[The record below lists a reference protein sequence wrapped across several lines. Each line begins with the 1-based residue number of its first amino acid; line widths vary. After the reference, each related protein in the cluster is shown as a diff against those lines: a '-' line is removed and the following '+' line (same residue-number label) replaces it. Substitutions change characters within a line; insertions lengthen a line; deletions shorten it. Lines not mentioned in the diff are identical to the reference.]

1 MDRLGGG
8 ASFPEDLGLRNLETL
23 EDLGDSLR
31 RLRRRYAR
39 RRSDALLSYRYLAE
53 KTGYAHGVIGGYFS
67 GKVLPPPDKLDV
79 IVVLL
84 GADSA
89 ERLAF
94 AAARD
99 AIEERRRRPAEAA
112 AGSAAGAGGG
122 AGGNGG
128 RGPGAPGAVR
138 SPTPAAAAS
147 SYLYDLLTR
156 PGRYR
161 TQWRTLLVPG
171 KGAVDAITEVIA
183 RTLNE
188 RGSEDADQ
196 EPVKLRG
203 RISRALAG
211 NSPDTILSSATL
223 NWFVDAFDIA
233 PDDADR
239 LRFLHAGSSSIRYV
253 RGDAQETDLPI
264 FDAPPARH
272 RTVDLREYHFLG
284 PDGLPIQHRSDQII
298 EATEDGLDRYTY
310 MVDTN
315 MLTLDVQ
322 TGGVPGLP
330 YQLRA
335 RDGNVY
341 HSIDILLERPLPL
354 GSTAVLNYTTTFRYE
369 EAPPTEMRRVF
380 RRKVDKFLLWIHFHP
395 DMVPSKLWWA
405 EWNGVTNSSIT
416 HREPVALNASNEA
429 HRFLE
434 GGVEHAVVG
443 FYWEW

>member
-1 MDRLGGG
+1 MDRMEGGG
-8 ASFPEDLGLRNLETL
+8 FPEDLGLRHMETL

-99 AIEERRRRPAEAA
+99 AVEEGRRRHPE
-112 AGSAAGAGGG
+112 GG
-122 AGGNGG
+122 AAPGT
-128 RGPGAPGAVR
+128 PGAATPNTGR
-138 SPTPAAAAS
+138 THTPAAAAS

-161 TQWRTLLVPG
+161 AQWRRLLVPG
-171 KGAVDAITEVIA
+171 GGALGAITDVIA
-183 RTLNE
+183 EHLSDL
-188 RGSEDADQ
+188 GSPDYDRD
-196 EPVKLRG
+196 PVKLRS

-211 NSPDTILSSATL
+211 NSPDTVLGSAML

-233 PDDADR
+233 ADDAGR

-253 RGDAQETDLPI
+253 RGDVQETDLPV
-264 FDAPPARH
+264 FDAPQARH
-272 RTVDLREYHFLG
+272 RTVDLRDYYYLG
-284 PDGLPIQHRSDQII
+284 PDGLPAQHRSDQVI
-298 EATEDGLDRYTY
+298 EATVNGLDRYTY

-322 TGGVPGLP
+322 TGGIPSAP

-335 RDGNVY
+335 SDGNIY
-341 HSIDILLERPLPL
+341 HAIDIMLDHQLPR

-369 EAPPTEMRRVF
+369 EPPPTEMRRAF

-395 DMVPSKLWWA
+395 DMVPSRLWWA
-405 EWNGVTNSSIT
+405 EWNGITNSSIT
-416 HREPVALNASNEA
+416 HREPVALNSANEA

-434 GGVEHAVVG
+434 GGAEHAVVG

>member
-1 MDRLGGG
+1 MERIEGG
-8 ASFPEDLGLRNLETL
+8 AGFPEDLGLRHLETI

-84 GADSA
+84 GANSA

-99 AIEERRRRPAEAA
+99 AIEERRRRHPEGGPAP
-112 AGSAAGAGGG
+112 GQPGAGGAG
-122 AGGNGG
+122 AAH
-128 RGPGAPGAVR
+128 RTH
-138 SPTPAAAAS
+138 TPASSAS

-161 TQWRTLLVPG
+161 AQWRRLLVPG
-171 KGAVDAITEVIA
+171 GGALGAIAEVIA
-183 RTLNE
+183 EHLSDL
-188 RGSEDADQ
+188 GSPDYDRD
-196 EPVKLRG
+196 PVKLRA
-203 RISRALAG
+203 RVSRALAG
-211 NSPDTILSSATL
+211 NSPDTVLGSAML
-223 NWFVDAFDIA
+223 GWFVDAFDIA
-233 PDDADR
+233 SDDADR
-239 LRFLHAGSSSIRYV
+239 LRILHAGSSSIRYV
-253 RGDAQETDLPI
+253 RGDVQETDLPV
-264 FDAPPARH
+264 FDALRPRH
-272 RTVDLREYHFLG
+272 RTVDLRDYYYLG
-284 PDGLPIQHRSDQII
+284 SDGLPEQHRSDLVI
-298 EATEDGLDRYTY
+298 EATENGLDRYTY

-315 MLTLDVQ
+315 TLTLDVQ
-322 TGGVPGLP
+322 TGGIPSAP

-335 RDGNVY
+335 SDGNIY
-341 HSIDILLERPLPL
+341 HAIDIVLDHALAR
-354 GSTAVLNYTTTFRYE
+354 GSTAVLNYTTTFQYE
-369 EAPPTEMRRVF
+369 EAPPTEMRRAF

-395 DMVPSKLWWA
+395 DMVPSRLWWA
-405 EWNGVTNSSIT
+405 EWNGITNSSIT
-416 HREPVALNASNEA
+416 HREPVTLNSSNEA

-434 GGVEHAVVG
+434 GGAEHAVVG

>member
-1 MDRLGGG
+1 MDRMDGG
-8 ASFPEDLGLRNLETL
+8 ATFPEDLGLRNLETL

-31 RLRRRYAR
+31 RLRRRFAR

-84 GADSA
+84 GADST

-99 AIEERRRRPAEAA
+99 AIEERRRRPSEAGFATGNGA
-112 AGSAAGAGGG
+112 AGRAQ
-122 AGGNGG
+122 
-128 RGPGAPGAVR
+128 
-138 SPTPAAAAS
+138 TPAAGAS

-161 TQWRTLLVPG
+161 SKWRGLLVPG
-171 KGAVDAITEVIA
+171 GGAVGAIADVIA
-183 RTLNE
+183 AHLAE
-188 RGSEDADQ
+188 SGSPDGDQ
-196 EPVKLRG
+196 DPVKLRA
-203 RISRALAG
+203 RVSRALAG
-211 NSPDTILSSATL
+211 NSPDTVLGSVTL
-223 NWFVDAFDIA
+223 AWFVDAFDLA
-233 PDDADR
+233 ADDADR

-253 RGDAQETDLPI
+253 RGDAQETDLPV
-264 FDAPPARH
+264 FDAPRSRH
-272 RTVDLREYHFLG
+272 RTVDLRDYYYLG
-284 PDGLPIQHRSDQII
+284 PDGLPAQHRSDHII

-322 TGGVPGLP
+322 TGGIPGQP

-335 RDGNVY
+335 SDGNVY
-341 HSIDILLERPLPL
+341 HSIDILLDRPLPV
-354 GSTAVLNYTTTFRYE
+354 GGTAVLNYTTTFRYE
-369 EAPPTEMRRVF
+369 EPPPTEMRRVF
-380 RRKVDKFLLWIHFHP
+380 RRKVDNFMLWIHFHP
-395 DMVPSKLWWA
+395 DMVPSNLWWA
-405 EWNGVTNSSIT
+405 EWNGITNSAIT
-416 HREPVALNASNEA
+416 HREPMALNPANEA

>member
-1 MDRLGGG
+1 MDRLDGG
-8 ASFPEDLGLRNLETL
+8 AFPEDLGLRNLETL

-39 RRSDALLSYRYLAE
+39 RRKDALLSYRYLAE

-84 GADSA
+84 GADGA

-99 AIEERRRRPAEAA
+99 AIEERRRRPGEAALAAGVAGAA
-112 AGSAAGAGGG
+112 AGMGAGSATGTSASG
-122 AGGNGG
+122 KS
-128 RGPGAPGAVR
+128 V
-138 SPTPAAAAS
+138 STPAAAAS

-161 TQWRTLLVPG
+161 TQWRGLLVPG
-171 KGAVDAITEVIA
+171 GGAVGAIADVIA
-183 RTLNE
+183 GHLADN
-188 RGSEDADQ
+188 GSPDGDQ
-196 EPVKLRG
+196 DPVRLRA
-203 RISRALAG
+203 RVSRALAG
-211 NSPDTILSSATL
+211 NSPDTVLSSMTL
-223 NWFVDAFDIA
+223 NWFVDAFELA
-233 PDDADR
+233 ADDADR
-239 LRFLHAGSSSIRYV
+239 LRYLHAGSSSIRYV
-253 RGDAQETDLPI
+253 RGDAQETNLPL

-284 PDGLPIQHRSDQII
+284 PDGLPAQHRTDQII

-322 TGGVPGLP
+322 TGGIPGLP

-341 HSIDILLERPLPL
+341 HSIDILLDRTLAF
-354 GSTAVLNYTTTFRYE
+354 GGTAVLNYTTTFRYDE
-369 EAPPTEMRRVF
+369 PPPTEVRRAF
-380 RRKVDKFLLWIHFHP
+380 RRKVDKFLLWVRFHP
-395 DMVPSKLWWA
+395 DMVPSRLWWA
-405 EWNGVTNSSIT
+405 EWNGITNSAIT
-416 HREPVALNASNEA
+416 HREAVALNAANEA

-434 GGVEHAVVG
+434 GGVEHAVIG

>member
-1 MDRLGGG
+1 MDRMEGGG
-8 ASFPEDLGLRNLETL
+8 LPEDLGLRHMETI

-79 IVVLL
+79 LVVLL
-84 GADSA
+84 GANSG

-99 AIEERRRRPAEAA
+99 AIEDRRRGHAEA
-112 AGSAAGAGGG
+112 
-122 AGGNGG
+122 
-128 RGPGAPGAVR
+128 GPGAVPGQAGGAAPGNGAHR
-138 SPTPAAAAS
+138 TSTPTSAAS

-161 TQWRTLLVPG
+161 TQWRRLLVPG
-171 KGAVDAITEVIA
+171 GGALGAITDVIA
-183 RTLNE
+183 GHLAVL
-188 RGSEDADQ
+188 GSPDHDRDT
-196 EPVKLRG
+196 VKLRA

-211 NSPDTILSSATL
+211 NSPDTALSSVTL
-223 NWFVDAFDIA
+223 GWFVDAFDIER
-233 PDDADR
+233 DDADR

-253 RGDAQETDLPI
+253 RGDVQETDLPV
-264 FDAPPARH
+264 FDAPRARH
-272 RTVDLREYHFLG
+272 RTVDLRDYYYLG
-284 PDGLPIQHRSDQII
+284 PDGLPAQHRSDHII
-298 EATEDGLDRYTY
+298 EATENDLDRYTY

-322 TGGVPGLP
+322 TGGIPSP
-330 YQLRA
+330 SYQLRA
-335 RDGNVY
+335 SDGNVY
-341 HSIDILLERPLPL
+341 HAIDIMLERSLQR
-354 GSTAVLNYTTTFRYE
+354 GSTAVLNYTTTFRYD
-369 EAPPTEMRRVF
+369 EAPPNEIRRAF
-380 RRKVDKFLLWIHFHP
+380 RRKVDKFMLWIRFHP
-395 DMVPSKLWWA
+395 EMLPSRLWWA
-405 EWNGVTNSSIT
+405 EWNGISDSSIT
-416 HREPVALNASNEA
+416 HREPVSLNSANEA

-434 GGVEHAVVG
+434 GGVEHAVIG

>member
-1 MDRLGGG
+1 PTPAATAASSSSSALASTPNSTCSTLPKSRCGPPRAEPPSPPPSPLAAPCGASISVSQAAVLSTGGNRNSVIRHSACSKRCLHSGRWRPDRPLAMPHAGPTVAWVTPGTAAASDTVGQRRTPAAEIGSLGHPIGGVRSKTAPGPRFPLTAVTLTERYVSSRTGRQMDRLGGG

-99 AIEERRRRPAEAA
+99 AIEERRRRPAEVP
-112 AGSAAGAGGG
+112 AGSAAGAAGEAG
-122 AGGNGG
+122 ANGG
-128 RGPGAPGAVR
+128 RGPGALGAVR
-138 SPTPAAAAS
+138 TPAPATAAS

-171 KGAVDAITEVIA
+171 KSPVDAISEVIA
-183 RTLNE
+183 RTLGQ

-196 EPVKLRG
+196 DPVKLRG

-223 NWFVDAFDIA
+223 SWFVDAFDIA

-239 LRFLHAGSSSIRYV
+239 LRFLHAGSSTIRYV

-264 FDAPPARH
+264 FDAPPA
-272 RTVDLREYHFLG
+272 
-284 PDGLPIQHRSDQII
+284 
-298 EATEDGLDRYTY
+298 
-310 MVDTN
+310 
-315 MLTLDVQ
+315 
-322 TGGVPGLP
+322 
-330 YQLRA
+330 
-335 RDGNVY
+335 
-341 HSIDILLERPLPL
+341 
-354 GSTAVLNYTTTFRYE
+354 
-369 EAPPTEMRRVF
+369 
-380 RRKVDKFLLWIHFHP
+380 
-395 DMVPSKLWWA
+395 
-405 EWNGVTNSSIT
+405 
-416 HREPVALNASNEA
+416 
-429 HRFLE
+429 
-434 GGVEHAVVG
+434 
-443 FYWEW
+443 

>member
-84 GADSA
+84 GADSS

-99 AIEERRRRPAEAA
+99 AIEERRRRPSESAP
-112 AGSAAGAGGG
+112 GSAAGAGGANGHGGSHSPG
-122 AGGNGG
+122 AG
-128 RGPGAPGAVR
+128 R

-161 TQWRTLLVPG
+161 TQWRSLLVPG
-171 KGAVDAITEVIA
+171 KGAVDAIAEVIA
-183 RTLNE
+183 RSLAD
-188 RGSEDADQ
+188 RGAEDADQ
-196 EPVKLRG
+196 DLVKLRG
-203 RISRALAG
+203 RVSRALAG
-211 NSPDTILSSATL
+211 NSPDTVLSSATL
-223 NWFVDAFDIA
+223 NWFADAFDIA

-272 RTVDLREYHFLG
+272 RTVDLREYHYLG
-284 PDGLPIQHRSDQII
+284 PDGLPVQHRTDQVL

-341 HSIDILLERPLPL
+341 HAIDILLERPLPR
-354 GSTAVLNYTTTFRYE
+354 GATAVLNYTATFRYE

-380 RRKVDKFLLWIHFHP
+380 RRKVDNYLLWIHFHP

-405 EWNGVTNSSIT
+405 EWNGVVNSSIT
-416 HREPVALNASNEA
+416 HREPMTLNSSNEA

-434 GGVEHAVVG
+434 GGVAQAVVG

>member
-8 ASFPEDLGLRNLETL
+8 SSFPEDLGLRNLETL

-79 IVVLL
+79 IVMLL
-84 GADSA
+84 GADST

-99 AIEERRRRPAEAA
+99 AIEERRRRPAEAPAVSAA
-112 AGSAAGAGGG
+112 AGTAGG
-122 AGGNGG
+122 
-128 RGPGAPGAVR
+128 PGVNGAVR
-138 SPTPAAAAS
+138 SPTPTAAAS

-161 TQWRTLLVPG
+161 AQWRARLAPG
-171 KGAVDAITEVIA
+171 KSAVGAISEVIA
-183 RTLNE
+183 ESLAR
-188 RGSEDADQ
+188 RGSPDAQQD
-196 EPVKLRG
+196 PVTLRG
-203 RISRALAG
+203 RVSRAMAG
-211 NSPDTILSSATL
+211 NSPDTVLSSATL
-223 NWFVDAFDIA
+223 NWFVDAFELA

-253 RGDAQETDLPI
+253 RGDAHETDLPV
-264 FDAPPARH
+264 FDAPTARH

-284 PDGLPIQHRSDQII
+284 PDGLPVQHRTDQII

-341 HSIDILLERPLPL
+341 HSIDILLERPLSR

-369 EAPPTEMRRVF
+369 QAPPPEMRRVF

-395 DMVPSKLWWA
+395 DMVPSRLWWA
-405 EWNGVTNSSIT
+405 EWDGIVDSSIM
-416 HREPVALNASNEA
+416 HREPVTLDSAHEA

>member
-1 MDRLGGG
+1 MDRLDGG
-8 ASFPEDLGLRNLETL
+8 AFPEDLGLRNLETL

-39 RRSDALLSYRYLAE
+39 RRKDALLSYRYLAE

-84 GADSA
+84 GADGA

-99 AIEERRRRPAEAA
+99 AIEERRRRPGEAA
-112 AGSAAGAGGG
+112 LAAGA
-122 AGGNGG
+122 A
-128 RGPGAPGAVR
+128 GPGKTM
-138 SPTPAAAAS
+138 PTPAAAAS

-161 TQWRTLLVPG
+161 TTWRGLLVPG
-171 KGAVDAITEVIA
+171 GGAVGAIADVIA
-183 RTLNE
+183 AHLA
-188 RGSEDADQ
+188 GSGSPDWDQ
-196 EPVKLRG
+196 DPVKLRV
-203 RISRALAG
+203 RVSRALAG
-211 NSPDTILSSATL
+211 NSPDTVLSSTTL
-223 NWFVDAFDIA
+223 NWFVDAFDMA
-233 PDDADR
+233 SDDADR

-253 RGDAQETDLPI
+253 RGDAQETNLPL
-264 FDAPPARH
+264 FDAPRARH
-272 RTVDLREYHFLG
+272 RTVDLREYHYLG
-284 PDGLPIQHRSDQII
+284 PDGLPAQHRSDQII

-322 TGGVPGLP
+322 TGGIPGQP

-335 RDGNVY
+335 SDGNVY
-341 HSIDILLERPLPL
+341 HSIDILLDRTLPL
-354 GSTAVLNYTTTFRYE
+354 GGTAVLNYTTTFRYDE
-369 EAPPTEMRRVF
+369 PPPTEVRRAF
-380 RRKVDKFLLWIHFHP
+380 RRKVDKFLLWVRFHP
-395 DMVPSKLWWA
+395 DMVPSNLWWA
-405 EWNGVTNSSIT
+405 EWDGIINSSIT
-416 HREPVALNASNEA
+416 HREPVALNAAHEA

>member
-1 MDRLGGG
+1 MDRMEGGG
-8 ASFPEDLGLRNLETL
+8 GFPEDLGLRHLETI

-99 AIEERRRRPAEAA
+99 AVEESRRRHPDQPA
-112 AGSAAGAGGG
+112 AGF
-122 AGGNGG
+122 
-128 RGPGAPGAVR
+128 GPGATAAGQAGVNR
-138 SPTPAAAAS
+138 AGTPVAGAS

-161 TQWRTLLVPG
+161 AQWRRLLVPG
-171 KGAVDAITEVIA
+171 GGALGAISDVINGRLA
-183 RTLNE
+183 EL
-188 RGSEDADQ
+188 GSPDHDRD
-196 EPVKLRG
+196 PVKLRA
-203 RISRALAG
+203 RVSRALAG
-211 NSPDTILSSATL
+211 NSPDTALSSATL
-223 NWFVDAFDIA
+223 NWFIDAFDIESG
-233 PDDADR
+233 DADR

-253 RGDAQETDLPI
+253 RGDVQETDLPV
-264 FDAPPARH
+264 FEAPRARH
-272 RTVDLREYHFLG
+272 RTVDLRDYYHLG
-284 PDGLPIQHRSDQII
+284 PDGLPSQHRSDQVI

-322 TGGVPGLP
+322 TGGIPNAP

-335 RDGNVY
+335 SDGNIY
-341 HSIDILLERPLPL
+341 HAIDIMLEHPLRR
-354 GSTAVLNYTTTFRYE
+354 GSTAVLNYTTTFRYDD
-369 EAPPTEMRRVF
+369 APPNEMRRVF

-395 DMVPSKLWWA
+395 DMLPSRLWWA
-405 EWNGVTNSSIT
+405 EWDGITNSSIT
-416 HREPVALNASNEA
+416 HREPVPLNSANEA

-434 GGVEHAVVG
+434 GGAEHAVVG

>member
-1 MDRLGGG
+1 MDRTSG
-8 ASFPEDLGLRNLETL
+8 AGSFPEDLGLRNLESL
-23 EDLGDSLR
+23 EDLGDALR

-84 GADSA
+84 GADGA
-89 ERLAF
+89 ERLGF

-99 AIEERRRRPAEAA
+99 AIEERRRKPAEA
-112 AGSAAGAGGG
+112 GAGAGG
-122 AGGNGG
+122 AS
-128 RGPGAPGAVR
+128 PAPGGDAAAKA
-138 SPTPAAAAS
+138 AAAAS
-147 SYLYDLLTR
+147 SYLYDLLTK

-161 TQWRTLLVPG
+161 TTWRNLLVPG
-171 KGAVDAITEVIA
+171 GGALSAIADVIA
-183 RTLNE
+183 AHLAE
-188 RGSEDADQ
+188 QGSPDHDLD
-196 EPVKLRG
+196 PVKLRA
-203 RISRALAG
+203 RVSRALAG
-211 NSPDTILSSATL
+211 NSPDTVLTSVTL
-223 NWFVDAFDIA
+223 AWFVDAFDIA
-233 PDDADR
+233 PDDANR
-239 LRFLHAGSSSIRYV
+239 LRYLHAGSSSIRYV
-253 RGDAQETDLPI
+253 RGAAQETDLPV

-284 PDGLPIQHRSDQII
+284 PDGLPVQHRTDQII

-322 TGGVPGLP
+322 TGGIPGVP

-341 HSIDILLERPLPL
+341 HAIDVLLERPLQR
-354 GSTAVLNYTTTFRYE
+354 GTTSVLNYTATFRYE
-369 EAPPTEMRRVF
+369 VAPPTEMRRAF
-380 RRKVDKFLLWIHFHP
+380 RRKVDKFLLWIKFHP
-395 DMVPSKLWWA
+395 SMVPSNLWWA
-405 EWNGVTNSSIT
+405 EWDGIANSTIT
-416 HREPVALNASNEA
+416 HREPVALNSSYEA

>member
-1 MDRLGGG
+1 MDGG
-8 ASFPEDLGLRNLETL
+8 ATFPEDLGLRNLETL

-31 RLRRRYAR
+31 RLRRRFAR

-84 GADSA
+84 GADST

-99 AIEERRRRPAEAA
+99 AIEERRRRPSEAGFGGA
-112 AGSAAGAGGG
+112 AG
-122 AGGNGG
+122 
-128 RGPGAPGAVR
+128 RAPT
-138 SPTPAAAAS
+138 SPAAAAS

-156 PGRYR
+156 PGHYR
-161 TQWRTLLVPG
+161 SRWRGLLVPG
-171 KGAVDAITEVIA
+171 GGAVGAIADVIA
-183 RTLNE
+183 AHLADS
-188 RGSEDADQ
+188 GSPDGDQ
-196 EPVKLRG
+196 DPVRLRS
-203 RISRALAG
+203 RVSRALAG
-211 NSPDTILSSATL
+211 NSPDTVLSSVTL
-223 NWFVDAFDIA
+223 GWFTDAFGLAD
-233 PDDADR
+233 DDADR

-253 RGDAQETDLPI
+253 RGDAQETDLPL

-272 RTVDLREYHFLG
+272 RTVDLRDYYYLG
-284 PDGLPIQHRSDQII
+284 PDGLPAQHRSDHII

-322 TGGVPGLP
+322 TGGIPGQP

-335 RDGNVY
+335 SDGNVY
-341 HSIDILLERPLPL
+341 HSIDILLDRPLL
-354 GSTAVLNYTTTFRYE
+354 VGGTAVLNYTTTFRYDE
-369 EAPPTEMRRVF
+369 PPPTEMRRAF
-380 RRKVDKFLLWIHFHP
+380 RRKVDKFMLWIHFHP
-395 DMVPSKLWWA
+395 DMVPSNLWWA
-405 EWNGVTNSSIT
+405 EWNGITNSAIT
-416 HREPVALNASNEA
+416 HREPVALNSANEA

-434 GGVEHAVVG
+434 GGVEHAVIG

>member
-84 GADSA
+84 GADSS

-99 AIEERRRRPAEAA
+99 AIEERRRRPSESAP
-112 AGSAAGAGGG
+112 GSAAGAGGANGHGGTHSPG
-122 AGGNGG
+122 AG
-128 RGPGAPGAVR
+128 R

-161 TQWRTLLVPG
+161 TQWRSLLVPG
-171 KGAVDAITEVIA
+171 KGAVDAIAEVIA
-183 RTLNE
+183 RSLAD
-188 RGSEDADQ
+188 RGAEDADQ
-196 EPVKLRG
+196 DPVKLRG
-203 RISRALAG
+203 RVSRALAG
-211 NSPDTILSSATL
+211 NSPDTVLSSATL
-223 NWFVDAFDIA
+223 NWFADAFDIA

-272 RTVDLREYHFLG
+272 RTVDLREYHYLG
-284 PDGLPIQHRSDQII
+284 PDGLPVQHRTDQVL

-341 HSIDILLERPLPL
+341 HAIDILLERPLPR
-354 GSTAVLNYTTTFRYE
+354 GATAVLNYTATFRYE

-380 RRKVDKFLLWIHFHP
+380 RRKVDNYLLWIHFHP

-405 EWNGVTNSSIT
+405 EWNGVVNSSIT
-416 HREPVALNASNEA
+416 HREPMTLNSSNEA

-434 GGVEHAVVG
+434 GGVAQAVVG

>member
-1 MDRLGGG
+1 MMDRMEGR
-8 ASFPEDLGLRNLETL
+8 AAFPEDLGLRNLETL

-39 RRSDALLSYRYLAE
+39 RRSDALPSYRYLAE
-53 KTGYAHGVIGGYFS
+53 RTGYAHGVIGGYFS

-84 GADSA
+84 GADGA

-99 AIEERRRRPAEAA
+99 AVEERRRRPVEAA
-112 AGSAAGAGGG
+112 LGAAGVGVGVPG
-122 AGGNGG
+122 SGG
-128 RGPGAPGAVR
+128 RAPN
-138 SPTPAAAAS
+138 PTAAAS

-161 TQWRTLLVPG
+161 ATWHRALVPG
-171 KGAVDAITEVIA
+171 SGALGAITEVIGA
-183 RTLNE
+183 HLADS
-188 RGSEDADQ
+188 GSPDAGQD
-196 EPVKLRG
+196 PAKLRV
-203 RISRALAG
+203 RLSRALAG
-211 NSPDTILSSATL
+211 NSPDTVLSSTTL
-223 NWFVDAFDIA
+223 AWFVDAFDIV
-233 PDDADR
+233 PGDAER

-253 RGDAQETDLPI
+253 RGDAHETDLPL

-272 RTVDLREYHFLG
+272 RTLDLREYHYLG
-284 PDGLPIQHRSDQII
+284 HAGLPELHRTDQII

-310 MVDTN
+310 MVDTT

-322 TGGVPGLP
+322 TGGVPGRP

-335 RDGNVY
+335 HDGNVY
-341 HSIDILLERPLPL
+341 HAIDILLDRPIPA
-354 GSTAVLNYTTTFRYE
+354 GGTAVLNYTTTFRYE
-369 EAPPTEMRRVF
+369 VPPSMEMRRVF

-395 DMVPSKLWWA
+395 DMVPARLWWA
-405 EWNGVTNSSIT
+405 EWNGIANSAIT
-416 HREPVALNASNEA
+416 HREPVSLNSANEA

>member
-1 MDRLGGG
+1 MDRIDGG
-8 ASFPEDLGLRNLETL
+8 ATFPEDLGLRNLETL

-84 GADSA
+84 GADST

-99 AIEERRRRPAEAA
+99 AIEERRRRPAEA
-112 AGSAAGAGGG
+112 GLSG
-122 AGGNGG
+122 AGGNGNG
-128 RGPGAPGAVR
+128 SGAGAGNGSGGR
-138 SPTPAAAAS
+138 SPSPAASAS

-161 TQWRTLLVPG
+161 SKWRGLLVPG
-171 KGAVDAITEVIA
+171 GGAVGAISEVIA
-183 RTLNE
+183 GHLAE
-188 RGSEDADQ
+188 SGSPDGDQ
-196 EPVKLRG
+196 DPVKLRA
-203 RISRALAG
+203 RVSRALAG
-211 NSPDTILSSATL
+211 NSPDTVLGSVTL
-223 NWFVDAFDIA
+223 GWFVDAFDLA

-253 RGDAQETDLPI
+253 RGDAQETNLPL

-284 PDGLPIQHRSDQII
+284 PDGLPAQHRSDQII

-322 TGGVPGLP
+322 TGGIPGLP

-341 HSIDILLERPLPL
+341 HSIDILLDRPLPV
-354 GSTAVLNYTTTFRYE
+354 GGTAVLNYTTTFRYE
-369 EAPPTEMRRVF
+369 EPPPTEMRRAF

-395 DMVPSKLWWA
+395 DMVPSNLWWA
-405 EWNGVTNSSIT
+405 EWNGITNSAIT
-416 HREPVALNASNEA
+416 HREPVTLNAANEA

>member
-1 MDRLGGG
+1 MEGG
-8 ASFPEDLGLRNLETL
+8 AGFPEDLGLRHLETL

-84 GADSA
+84 GADGA

-99 AIEERRRRPAEAA
+99 AIEERRRRHPEPGPGPGGGPGSAQAGGA
-112 AGSAAGAGGG
+112 AGTAQ
-122 AGGNGG
+122 
-128 RGPGAPGAVR
+128 RPGA
-138 SPTPAAAAS
+138 PAAAAS

-161 TQWRTLLVPG
+161 SQWRRLLVPG
-171 KGAVDAITEVIA
+171 GGALGAITDVVAAHLAE
-183 RTLNE
+183 L
-188 RGSEDADQ
+188 GSPDHDRD
-196 EPVKLRG
+196 PVKLRS

-211 NSPDTILSSATL
+211 NSPDTVLGSVTL

-253 RGDAQETDLPI
+253 RGDVQETDLPV
-264 FDAPPARH
+264 FDSPPVRH
-272 RTVDLREYHFLG
+272 RTVDLREYHYLG
-284 PDGLPIQHRSDQII
+284 PDGLPAQHRTDQII

-322 TGGVPGLP
+322 TGGIPGLP

-335 RDGNVY
+335 RDGNIY
-341 HSIDILLERPLPL
+341 HAIDILLERPLPR
-354 GSTAVLNYTTTFRYE
+354 GSTAVLNYTATFRYE
-369 EAPPTEMRRVF
+369 EKPPTEMRHAF
-380 RRKVDKFLLWIHFHP
+380 RRKVDKSLLWIHFHP
-395 DMVPSKLWWA
+395 EMVPSRLWWA
-405 EWNGVTNSSIT
+405 EWNGIINSSIT
-416 HREPVALNASNEA
+416 HREPVSLNSANEA

-434 GGVEHAVVG
+434 GGAEHAVVG

>member
-84 GADSA
+84 GADSS

-99 AIEERRRRPAEAA
+99 AIEERRRRPSESSS
-112 AGSAAGAGGG
+112 GSAAGAGGANGHGGSHSPG
-122 AGGNGG
+122 AG
-128 RGPGAPGAVR
+128 R

-161 TQWRTLLVPG
+161 TQWRSLLVPG
-171 KGAVDAITEVIA
+171 KGAVDAIAEVIA
-183 RTLNE
+183 RSLAD
-188 RGSEDADQ
+188 RGAEDADQ
-196 EPVKLRG
+196 DLVKLRG
-203 RISRALAG
+203 RVSRALAG
-211 NSPDTILSSATL
+211 NSPDTVLSSATL
-223 NWFVDAFDIA
+223 NWFADAFDIA

-272 RTVDLREYHFLG
+272 RTVDLREYHYLG
-284 PDGLPIQHRSDQII
+284 PDGLPVQHRTDQVL

-341 HSIDILLERPLPL
+341 HAIDILLERPLPR
-354 GSTAVLNYTTTFRYE
+354 GATAVLNYTATFRYE

-380 RRKVDKFLLWIHFHP
+380 RRKVDNYLLWIHFHP

-405 EWNGVTNSSIT
+405 EWNGVVNSSIT
-416 HREPVALNASNEA
+416 HREPMTLNSSNEA

-434 GGVEHAVVG
+434 GGVAQAVVG

>member
-1 MDRLGGG
+1 M
-8 ASFPEDLGLRNLETL
+8 ETL

-39 RRSDALLSYRYLAE
+39 RRSDALLSSRYLAE

-99 AIEERRRRPAEAA
+99 AIEERRRRPNEAA
-112 AGSAAGAGGG
+112 AGAAAGGG
-122 AGGNGG
+122 AGVGGNGG
-128 RGPGAPGAVR
+128 PPSLGAVR
-138 SPTPAAAAS
+138 TPTPTAAAS

-161 TQWRTLLVPG
+161 TRWRTLLVPG

-183 RTLNE
+183 QALKDH
-188 RGSEDADQ
+188 GSPDAGQD
-196 EPVKLRG
+196 PVKLRG

-211 NSPDTILSSATL
+211 NSPDTVLSSATL
-223 NWFVDAFDIA
+223 GWFVDAFEIA
-233 PDDADR
+233 PEDADR
-239 LRFLHAGSSSIRYV
+239 LRYLHAGSSSIRYV

-272 RTVDLREYHFLG
+272 RTVDLREYHYLG
-284 PDGLPIQHRSDQII
+284 SDGLPMQHRTDQII

-341 HSIDILLERPLPL
+341 HSIDILLERPLAA
-354 GSTAVLNYTTTFRYE
+354 GTTAVLNYTTTFRYE
-369 EAPPTEMRRVF
+369 EAPPTEMRRAF

-405 EWNGVTNSSIT
+405 EWNGIMNSAIT
-416 HREPVALNASNEA
+416 HREPVTLNSANEA

>member
-1 MDRLGGG
+1 MDRMEGGG
-8 ASFPEDLGLRNLETL
+8 GFPEDLGLRHLETI

-79 IVVLL
+79 LVVLL
-84 GADSA
+84 GASSA

-99 AIEERRRRPAEAA
+99 AIEDRRRGHADAA
-112 AGSAAGAGGG
+112 SGSTPSQLASASTSATP
-122 AGGNGG
+122 
-128 RGPGAPGAVR
+128 RT
-138 SPTPAAAAS
+138 STPTSAAS
-147 SYLYDLLTR
+147 SYLYDRLTR

-161 TQWRTLLVPG
+161 AQWRRLLVPG
-171 KGAVDAITEVIA
+171 GGALGAITDVIA
-183 RTLNE
+183 GHLAVL
-188 RGSEDADQ
+188 GSPDHDRD
-196 EPVKLRG
+196 PVKLRAK
-203 RISRALAG
+203 ISRALAG
-211 NSPDTILSSATL
+211 NSPDTALSSVTL
-223 NWFVDAFDIA
+223 SWFVDAFDIE

-239 LRFLHAGSSSIRYV
+239 LRYLHAGSSSIRYV
-253 RGDAQETDLPI
+253 RGDVQETDLPV
-264 FDAPPARH
+264 FDAPRARH
-272 RTVDLREYHFLG
+272 RTVDLRDYYYLG
-284 PDGLPIQHRSDQII
+284 PDGLPAQHRSDHII

-322 TGGVPGLP
+322 TGGIPSLP

-335 RDGNVY
+335 SDGTIY
-341 HSIDILLERPLPL
+341 HAIDIMLEHPLQR
-354 GSTAVLNYTTTFRYE
+354 GSTAVLNYTTTFRYDD
-369 EAPPTEMRRVF
+369 APPNEMRRAF

-395 DMVPSKLWWA
+395 DMLPSRLWWA
-405 EWNGVTNSSIT
+405 EWNGITDSSIT
-416 HREPVALNASNEA
+416 HREAVSLNSANEA

-434 GGVEHAVVG
+434 GGAEHAVIG

>member
-99 AIEERRRRPAEAA
+99 AIEERRRRPAEPSAAAGAAA
-112 AGSAAGAGGG
+112 AGSGV
-122 AGGNGG
+122 
-128 RGPGAPGAVR
+128 PGSVR
-138 SPTPAAAAS
+138 RPTPTAAAS

-161 TQWRTLLVPG
+161 SQWRRRLEPG
-171 KGAVDAITEVIA
+171 KSAVTAIAEVIGEA
-183 RTLNE
+183 LAE
-188 RGSEDADQ
+188 RGSPDARQD
-196 EPVKLRG
+196 PVKLRG
-203 RISRALAG
+203 RVSRALAG
-211 NSPDTILSSATL
+211 NSPDTVLSSATL
-223 NWFVDAFDIA
+223 AWFVDAFEIA

-253 RGDAQETDLPI
+253 RGDAQETDLPV
-264 FDAPPARH
+264 FDAPTARH

-284 PDGLPIQHRSDQII
+284 PDGLPVQHRTDQII

-341 HSIDILLERPLPL
+341 HSIDILLERPLSR
-354 GSTAVLNYTTTFRYE
+354 GGTAVLNYTTTFRYQE
-369 EAPPTEMRRVF
+369 PPPPEMRRVF

-395 DMVPSKLWWA
+395 DMVPTKLWWA
-405 EWNGVTNSSIT
+405 EWDGIVDSSIT
-416 HREPVALNASNEA
+416 HREPVALNSANEA

-434 GGVEHAVVG
+434 GGVEHAIVG

>member
-1 MDRLGGG
+1 MDRQGGG
-8 ASFPEDLGLRNLETL
+8 ASFPEDLGLRYLETL

-79 IVVLL
+79 LVLLL
-84 GADSA
+84 GADAA

-99 AIEERRRRPAEAA
+99 AVEERRRRPGENPSPSPAQSQNAA
-112 AGSAAGAGGG
+112 
-122 AGGNGG
+122 G
-128 RGPGAPGAVR
+128 RGP
-138 SPTPAAAAS
+138 SPAAAAS

-161 TQWRTLLVPG
+161 AHWRRVLAPG
-171 KGAVDAITEVIA
+171 QGALGAISQVIA
-183 RTLNE
+183 ESLARGGAPQEE
-188 RGSEDADQ
+188 RD
-196 EPVKLRG
+196 PVKLRA
-203 RISRALAG
+203 RVSRALAG
-211 NSPDTILSSATL
+211 NSPDTVLSSATL
-223 NWFVDAFDIA
+223 NWFIEAFDIA

-239 LRFLHAGSSSIRYV
+239 LRYLHAGSSSIRYV

-264 FDAPPARH
+264 FDAPQARH

-284 PDGLPIQHRSDQII
+284 PDGLPAQHRTDQII

-310 MVDTN
+310 LVDTN

-335 RDGNVY
+335 RDGAVY
-341 HSIDILLERPLPL
+341 HSIDILLERPLPR
-354 GSTAVLNYTTTFRYE
+354 GTTAVLNYTATFRYE
-369 EAPPTEMRRVF
+369 EQPPTEMRRAF
-380 RRKVDKFLLWIHFHP
+380 RRKVDKFLLWIQFHP
-395 DMVPSKLWWA
+395 DMLPARLWWA
-405 EWNGVTNSSIT
+405 EWNGIANSSIT
-416 HREPVALNASNEA
+416 HREAVSLNSSNEA